1 MRVRISY
8 GVEIEDVPAEASNL
22 IGDALNKLKDSVRFL
37 SRTLEEMEECKE
49 DFTSPTETIEKT
61 RLKLSN
67 ADAILVDATAILE
80 GLQNY
85 YNGDKNVS
93 ERRPTVD
100 PSGDTNEQTEDP
112 GQG

>member
-22 IGDALNKLKDSVRFL
+22 IGDALNKLKDSVKIL

-49 DFTSPTETIEKT
+49 DFTSPAKTIEKT
-61 RLKLSN
+61 RLKLSS
-67 ADAILVDATAILE
+67 ADVILVDATAILE
-80 GLQNY
+80 GLQEY
-85 YNGDKNVS
+85 YNGEQNVS

-100 PSGDTNEQTEDP
+100 PSGNTNEQTKDT